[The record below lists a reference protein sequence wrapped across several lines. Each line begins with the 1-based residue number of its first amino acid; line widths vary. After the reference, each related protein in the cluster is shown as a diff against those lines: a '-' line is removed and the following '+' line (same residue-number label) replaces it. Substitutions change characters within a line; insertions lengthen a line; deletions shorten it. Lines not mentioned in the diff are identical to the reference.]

1 MSTTSPGTPD
11 RRLHTAFCDL
21 VGVRYPIVQTGMG
34 WVSGSRLTAA
44 TAQAG
49 GLGIIAAAP
58 MTFDQMVTAIDE
70 VREITDA
77 PFGVNLRTD
86 AGDIDRRVEHLITAE
101 VRVASFAQ
109 APGRDTVE
117 RLRSAGVVVVP
128 TVGAR
133 RHAEKVAEW
142 GVDAVLAQGAEGGG
156 HTGVVPTAVLVPQV
170 LDAVD
175 VPVIAA
181 GGITDGRG
189 LAAALAWGASGV
201 AMGTRFLL
209 TSDSDVPGDVKALYL
224 ATPVT
229 GTVVTRAIDGAP
241 QRVVATDMV
250 ARLERARLLAFPR
263 AAANALRFRRLTGT
277 SLRDLLAEGLRMK
290 RGGDL
295 PWRPAA
301 MAANAPMLTRAT
313 MVDGHPEVGIL
324 PTGQGVGA
332 IDDLPSCAELID
344 RMVAGATD
352 ALDRL
357 CAPDP
362 DGG

>member
-44 TAQAG
+44 TARAG
-49 GLGIIAAAP
+49 GLGIIAAVP
-58 MTFDQMVTAIDE
+58 MTFDQMVAAIDE
-70 VREITDA
+70 VREATDA
-77 PFGVNLRTD
+77 PFGVNLRAD
-86 AGDIDRRVEHLITAE
+86 AGDIDRRVEHLVAAE

-117 RLRSAGVVVVP
+117 RLRSAGVIVVP

-250 ARLERARLLAFPR
+250 ARLERARLWPFLGQRQTPCAF
-263 AAANALRFRRLTGT
+263 
-277 SLRDLLAEGLRMK
+277 
-290 RGGDL
+290 
-295 PWRPAA
+295 
-301 MAANAPMLTRAT
+301 
-313 MVDGHPEVGIL
+313 
-324 PTGQGVGA
+324 
-332 IDDLPSCAELID
+332 
-344 RMVAGATD
+344 AG
-352 ALDRL
+352 
-357 CAPDP
+357 
-362 DGG
+362 